1 MLSTSLGEATA
12 HNPCYRMQ
20 FGTVD
25 GPTHCSRMKA
35 RYAGDRLALVVED
48 EVPIAMDIE
57 NVLVSEG
64 FACVFAMEPSDVEA
78 MPLDNLA
85 VAVIDLRLRGCL
97 AGRSV
102 IRNLRE
108 QIPNLPV
115 VVVTG
120 FDLSS
125 PEADLRGL
133 GGPTDRLHKPVAPSE
148 LSRAVWEVIDRGRT
162 GANTSPRRRRED
174 VHQPTCSL

>member
-1 MLSTSLGEATA
+1 MDTEHVLVGEGFTCA
-12 HNPCYRMQ
+12 
-20 FGTVD
+20 F
-25 GPTHCSRMKA
+25 
-35 RYAGDRLALVVED
+35 
-48 EVPIAMDIE
+48 AMDLPE
-57 NVLVSEG
+57 
-64 FACVFAMEPSDVEA
+64 VEA

-85 VAVIDLRLRGCL
+85 VAIVNLRLRSCL
-97 AGRSV
+97 AGKSIIRS
-102 IRNLRE
+102 LRKRT
-108 QIPNLPV
+108 PNLPV

-133 GGPTDRLHKPVAPSE
+133 GGPTGRLRKPVSPSE
-148 LSRAVWEVIDRGRT
+148 LSRAVWEVIDRERT